1 MSAWEGHSPLEGIV
15 GLAAIQVTESPSLS
29 FKCLQINRM
38 LLEKFRTFKEIII
51 DFFFSLHLLL
61 LILIYPFWKRGIT
74 SPIFVNKLVCFNKLV
89 FLH

>member
-51 DFFFSLHLLL
+51 DFFFSLPESLS
-61 LILIYPFWKRGIT
+61 ILVQVEQKEPTPGTIIRPTRFY
-74 SPIFVNKLVCFNKLV
+74 
-89 FLH
+89 